1 RGRRLGG
8 AAGRA
13 APKGREADE
22 RDIASNEKKRGGDC
36 RDGARGLSPPHHC
49 ARHPHVS
56 LPALQYSVGLD
67 EGNAAGRRL
76 SLRIEI
82 FLRLQ
87 PLFFAVLPAAVSRAH
102 LGIAAPPG

>member
-8 AAGRA
+8 AAERA

-22 RDIASNEKKRGGDC
+22 RDIASNEKKRGGYC
-36 RDGARGLSPPHHC
+36 GDGARDLSRSHHC
-49 ARHPHVS
+49 ARHSHIPV
-56 LPALQYSVGLD
+56 PALQYSVGLD

-76 SLRIEI
+76 SFRIEI
-82 FLRLQ
+82 FLRLH